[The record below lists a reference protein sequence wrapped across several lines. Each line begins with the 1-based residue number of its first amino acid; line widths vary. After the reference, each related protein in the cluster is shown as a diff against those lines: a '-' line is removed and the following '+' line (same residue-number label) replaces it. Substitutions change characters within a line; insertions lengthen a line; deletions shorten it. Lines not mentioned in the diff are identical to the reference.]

1 MLPRKGQVR
10 YVYNSMVALHDEDEG
25 RHLMACT
32 TYRRS
37 LLGEFPVESVCETL
51 DECVSPRH
59 HNAAVQTL
67 THTQI
72 QSSYEPGS
80 RGGGLNTSTH

>member
-10 YVYNSMVALHDEDEG
+10 YVYNSTVALHDEDEG

-80 RGGGLNTSTH
+80 RGGGGG